1 MGCGGDVNVSID
13 HKYLKVGRV
22 MTKTSD
28 AAPEVMPE
36 MDKWGFTIKPLISD
50 DECIRRCL
58 SNIPCGIERK
68 QVERLL
74 RERPWV
80 Q

>member
-1 MGCGGDVNVSID
+1 
-13 HKYLKVGRV
+13 

-36 MDKWGFTIKPLISD
+36 MDKWGFTIKPPISD

-74 RERPWV
+74 REKPWLS
-80 Q
+80 

>member
-1 MGCGGDVNVSID
+1 MGCGGDVNVSIH
-13 HKYLKVGRV
+13 HKYLKAYWI
-22 MTKTSD
+22 MTD
-28 AAPEVMPE
+28 DMAPKV
-36 MDKWGFTIKPLISD
+36 DKHGFTIKPLISD

-74 RERPWV
+74 RERPWLS
-80 Q
+80 

>member
-1 MGCGGDVNVSID
+1 MGCGGDVNVSIH
-13 HKYLKVGRV
+13 HKYLKAGGI
-22 MTKTSD
+22 MTD
-28 AAPEVMPE
+28 DMAPKV
-36 MDKWGFTIKPLISD
+36 DKHGFTIKPLISD

-74 RERPWV
+74 RERPWLS
-80 Q
+80 